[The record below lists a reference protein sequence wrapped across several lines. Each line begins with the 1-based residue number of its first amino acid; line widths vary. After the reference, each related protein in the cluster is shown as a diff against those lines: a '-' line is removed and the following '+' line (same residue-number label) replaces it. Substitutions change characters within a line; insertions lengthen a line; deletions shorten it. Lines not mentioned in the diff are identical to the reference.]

1 MIANEALR
9 QLVEKLEDEYG
20 NLNQTHGCTVYF
32 KGGKHKWFS
41 TKIIKDIIV
50 ELDEKIYKQGMC
62 K

>member
-9 QLVEKLEDEYG
+9 QLVERLEDEYG
-20 NLNQTHGCTVYF
+20 DLNKACGCTVCF
-32 KGGKHKWFS
+32 KGSEHKWFS

-50 ELDEKIYKQGMC
+50 ELDEQIYKKSMC